1 MIGVQIIALKFIVEC
16 NTFNVISACAPC
28 IELEKHLKIKFWEE
42 LEGLLNSEYTT
53 GRKDFSRGDLNSK
66 DDNWT
71 QVRWPGG
78 VKSRNSESA
87 GNWQP
92 WRDFMTRMKVWF
104 CHGNRGDYGLGEI
117 NVDGK
122 SILFFFV
129 SRAFNL
135 IITNTSFRKKNSIL
149 SYHI

>member
-1 MIGVQIIALKFIVEC
+1 MEWKTNIVNVKMIGVQIIALKFIVEC

-71 QVRWPGG
+71 QARWTLA
-78 VKSRNSESA
+78 KNTC
-87 GNWQP
+87 N
-92 WRDFMTRMKVWF
+92 
-104 CHGNRGDYGLGEI
+104 GLG
-117 NVDGK
+117 K
-122 SILFFFV
+122 TML
-129 SRAFNL
+129 L
-135 IITNTSFRKKNSIL
+135 
-149 SYHI
+149 